1 MAVIY
6 VARSSKASEWGASVG
21 LTKHIYKVGVAEDS
35 AEAAVKRLNESNHA
49 GFSDWKLIKKEEV
62 EGIDEAAAIDRLA
75 KKERMVDPGLYP
87 KIKGVRGIFKV
98 KMVNV
103 ENHLFVK
110 QALENL
116 ETRDIKVKHPEIAAY
131 LIHAATK

>member
-1 MAVIY
+1 MAIIY
-6 VARSSKASEWGASVG
+6 VARSANAAKWGASVG
-21 LTKHIYKVGVAEDS
+21 LTKHIYKLGVAEDS
-35 AEAAVKRLNESNHA
+35 AEAAVKHLNEA
-49 GFSDWKLIKKEEV
+49 AFGGEFDWKLIKKEPV
-62 EGIDEAAAIDRLA
+62 EGIDETQAIERLA
-75 KKERMVDPGLYP
+75 KKEKMVDPALYP